1 MEERL
6 GVEYGRRGDGA
17 VVLRVSGRLENATAS
32 VLEGVL
38 RGLGDDLPHLV
49 LDLTAVDHI
58 DSHGL
63 DLLLETE
70 AAARRRRATV
80 EVIGI
85 QESLLARRPP
95 LDAPDY

>member
-1 MEERL
+1 M
-6 GVEYGRRGDGA
+6 
-17 VVLRVSGRLENATAS
+17 LRVSGRLEDATAS

-38 RGLGDDLPHLV
+38 RGLGDDLPHVV

-95 LDAPDY
+95 LDQR